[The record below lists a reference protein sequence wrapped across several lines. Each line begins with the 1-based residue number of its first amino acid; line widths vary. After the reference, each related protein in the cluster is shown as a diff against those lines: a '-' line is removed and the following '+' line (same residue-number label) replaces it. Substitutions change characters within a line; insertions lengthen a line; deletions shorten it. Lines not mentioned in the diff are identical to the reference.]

1 MFSKF
6 KIRGLASVT
15 TIILVV
21 GALSVNIDRTVF
33 GQAKAKSKTVGNIY
47 TVAGNCENKI
57 LGDGGKAL
65 LAPLNSPSG
74 TAFDSE
80 GNLYIVS
87 SGGNAVRKVDKNGI
101 ITTVAGNGKM
111 GYSGD
116 NGLAINA
123 TFCRPEGIAIDKDGN
138 LYISD
143 YGNNVVRKI
152 EKSSG
157 IISTV
162 AGNKN
167 LNYPAPIGDEGPAT
181 SALIRAPRG
190 LAIDSQGNMF
200 ICDSYNNA
208 VRKVDTKGIITTFV
222 GNEFVGTPSGIAID
236 PLGNIYIADRGLNEV
251 LRIDTKGAVS
261 TFAGNRNLD
270 YSSAIGD
277 GGPAIKARLVGP
289 TGVTLDKEGNV
300 FICELFGNVV
310 RKVDKTGTITTVAG
324 SYKQNQDNSGYE
336 GDGGAATSALLSS
349 PEYLAIDK
357 DDNII
362 ITDNGNNLIRK
373 VDKAGIITSIAGNG
387 SLSLFGDNSE
397 AVSASFSDPY
407 RIAADAAGNLYIS
420 DSGNNAV
427 RKIDT
432 KGVITTV
439 AGHGIAGYKGDKG
452 PATSAELNFPDGV
465 TIDKAGNLY
474 ICDQDNNV
482 IRKVDTAGIITTI
495 AGNGK
500 RGYSGDGKS
509 AIAASLAGPEDIA
522 IDSVGNIYICD
533 TGNNVIRKVD
543 TNGIITTVAGKRMFD
558 IVQNGDSA
566 TSIELKQPD
575 AIALDASGNLYI
587 GEWRANDIL
596 KVDVNGKV
604 TKVAGNGHW
613 GYSGDGGNAT
623 DASFEGISELTI
635 DKAGN
640 MFICDCDNDVIRKI
654 DTNGIISTITGNA
667 EIGREYKKGCIGDGG
682 PAASALIYNPTG
694 VELDPSG
701 NLYIADVGNNVI
713 REIVYL
719 ADSSIDTETAV
730 FDKYSGSTDNKDL
743 TLTLNLNGNTLPG
756 ISNGDYL
763 LKEGTDYKVSGSS
776 ITISK
781 NYLSSLPVGQ
791 STFTFKFSAGLA
803 QTLVVNITDSAPN
816 DATITSNASSF
827 DKYSGSANNKDLAV
841 TLNLKGNILS
851 GIFNGKYMLKEGSDY
866 TVSGNKVTISK
877 AYLSMLPE
885 GKLTLTFKFSSG
897 TDQILTLQL
906 VNTTPVNPAV
916 IAQTSNLAKTGSA
929 INTETLFIV
938 GLITLFS
945 GVIVLRLKK

>member
-6 KIRGLASVT
+6 KIRALASIT

-21 GALSVNIDRTVF
+21 GTLSVNTDRTVF
-33 GQAKAKSKTVGNIY
+33 GQAKAQDKAIGNIY
-47 TVAGNCENKI
+47 TVAGNCESEI
-57 LGDGGKAL
+57 LGDGAKAT

-87 SGGNAVRKVDKNGI
+87 SGSNAVRKVDKNGI

-123 TFCRPEGIAIDKDGN
+123 TFCRPEGIAIDKEGN
-138 LYISD
+138 LYVSD

-167 LNYPAPIGDEGPAT
+167 LNYPAPIGDGGLAT

-236 PLGNIYIADRGLNEV
+236 PSGNMYIADRGHDEV
-251 LRIDTKGAVS
+251 LKIDAKGAVS

-270 YSSAIGD
+270 YTSAIGD
-277 GGPAIKARLVGP
+277 GGPATKARLVGP

-324 SYKQNQDNSGYE
+324 SYKGNEDNSGYE

-373 VDKAGIITSIAGNG
+373 IDKAGIITSIAGNG

-452 PATSAELNFPDGV
+452 PAASAELNYPDGV
-465 TIDKAGNLY
+465 TVDKAGNLY
-474 ICDQDNNV
+474 ICDHDNNV
-482 IRKVDTAGIITTI
+482 IRKVDTTGIITTI

-500 RGYSGDGKS
+500 RGYLGDGKS
-509 AIAASLAGPEDIA
+509 AITASLAGPEDIA

-558 IVQNGDSA
+558 IAQNGDLA
-566 TSIELKQPD
+566 TSIDLKQPD
-575 AIALDASGNLYI
+575 TIALDALGNLYI
-587 GEWRANDIL
+587 GEWNKSDVL
-596 KVDVNGKV
+596 KVDPNGKI
-604 TKVAGNGHW
+604 TRVAGNGTS
-613 GYSGDGGNAT
+613 GYSGDGSDAVNAT
-623 DASFEGISELTI
+623 FRGISALTI

-640 MFICDCDNDVIRKI
+640 MFICDCDNDVIRKV

-667 EIGREYKKGCIGDGG
+667 EIGREYKKGCKGDGG
-682 PAASALIYNPTG
+682 PAVSALIYNPTG
-694 VELDPSG
+694 IALDPSG
-701 NLYIADVGNNVI
+701 NIYIADVGNNVI
-713 REIVYL
+713 REIVYT
-719 ADSSIDTETAV
+719 ADSSIDTETAS
-730 FDKYSGSTDNKDL
+730 FDKYSGSTSNKDL
-743 TLTLNLNGNTLPG
+743 IVTLNLNGNTLSG

-763 LKEGTDYKVSGSS
+763 LKEGTDY
-776 ITISK
+776 
-781 NYLSSLPVGQ
+781 
-791 STFTFKFSAGLA
+791 
-803 QTLVVNITDSAPN
+803 
-816 DATITSNASSF
+816 
-827 DKYSGSANNKDLAV
+827 
-841 TLNLKGNILS
+841 
-851 GIFNGKYMLKEGSDY
+851 
-866 TVSGNKVTISK
+866 TVSGNSVTISK
-877 AYLSMLPE
+877 KYLSTLPE
-885 GKLTLTFKFSSG
+885 GKLTLTFKFSYG
-897 TDQILTLQL
+897 ADQILTLQL
-906 VNTTPVNPAV
+906 VNTTPVNSPV
-916 IAQTSNLAKTGSA
+916 IIQTSNLTNTGSV
-929 INTETLFIV
+929 INTETLFIA
-938 GLITLFS
+938 GLISLFC
-945 GVIVLRLKK
+945 GVIVLKLKK